1 MSRYLAFISYRHKER
16 DKKIAGLLRR
26 GLENWRLPSNAPY
39 DRKNRRVF
47 RDTDELPTSANLGAD
62 IENALE
68 ESQWLIA
75 ICSEDYVQS
84 KWCLREIEMF
94 IDLGRKDKILPVL
107 VGENAEVC
115 IPDIIKDLPIVT
127 KIEKNENAD
136 KAIAALLARMAEETT
151 NDASRYFR
159 AEKSNRVLKYSA
171 ITVASVAVI
180 LGIGIYANL
189 SAVKIAENNE
199 KIQKATEETL
209 KAEQEAKEERNNAI
223 LMNAKMLSSEAWKTL
238 NNGDSN
244 QAISLALSALPD
256 DLHGDEPVSDEAVSA
271 LRAALSSPNKPVD
284 EWKYTKSIM
293 TDFDIKGYQSDYNLA
308 TASAFLLLDGLGET
322 EDHVYYYSTDEIVLQ
337 EGISRLEA
345 RELGYDMGS
354 VSSSGSYHFY
364 YDSGNKLISSFK
376 GSKFDAKDGYMFK
389 GNYIYADHVY
399 ESSGYVLT
407 WLEESQEGK
416 ESPTCLIHVGQQ
428 DAIGAIDIWGI
439 PISASFSDNCKRIA
453 IVDEAGTLSLFDTK
467 DAKKVAVI
475 PGTWKSVYYPY
486 SNDKIVCIDSD
497 GNGYLYDSI
506 TFSQIYRFDSP
517 SKIYSLQYCSQRGI
531 YLALCEDMIRIFDN
545 SEGKIVS
552 EISFNENTDGE
563 TPNFAVFESYEEYLW
578 QHEGNAFYV
587 IYDRQVDKYT
597 LNTDIDLTQT
607 DYIPLYHE
615 GLFSTCSKAFYS
627 KDSKYVYRQE
637 YHGELSKW
645 DAKTGDFIWANEEQW
660 TLQGNVHENAI
671 ESIDGKYIWRATNNM
686 DGVEKVDGE
695 TGKTIYSV
703 VWGEQTN
710 GIRNILMPVETNGKV
725 AICPDNGKELIG
737 FNRENG
743 DFLWM
748 QKDVSEVFCFSEDEK
763 TIYAFCTLWTEE
775 EKQLV
780 RNEIRTEDGTI
791 LKSEVVFSM
800 PKDMSDMLN
809 YTLFLNRESKEV
821 VLITDVTVW
830 KTPDKSE
837 DEYTYYIINLDAT
850 NGEQQNLWEID
861 KPSTFVFSYDGRKSV
876 YWTEKEDDDEYCM
889 QLLPNGELGEIIKV
903 QTEEGRK
910 LTTTNYNNTV
920 SNRPSYLDVT
930 DWAYGQFCGD
940 EVILE
945 YIGLSERGKI
955 TRISDGII
963 MIDTPGTGIAQG
975 INLAPDGSGCVIYGY
990 YTNPRIIL
998 ASDADSLVEKA
1009 KKKVEGENQ

>member
-26 GLENWRLPSNAPY
+26 GLENWRLPPNAPY

-151 NDASRYFR
+151 NDASRYLR

-180 LGIGIYANL
+180 LGIGIYANM

-199 KIQKATEETL
+199 KIQKATEETI

-284 EWKYTKSIM
+284 EWKYTKSII

-308 TASAFLLLDGLGET
+308 TAPAFLLLDGLGEI
-322 EDHVYYYSTDEIVLQ
+322 EDHVYYCSTDEIVLQ

-345 RELGYDMGS
+345 RELGYGMGLI
-354 VSSSGSYHFY
+354 SSSGSYHFY

-376 GSKFDAKDGYMFK
+376 GSIFDAKDGYMYK
-389 GNYIYADHVY
+389 DNYIYADHVY

-407 WLEESQEGK
+407 WLQDPQEGK
-416 ESPTCLIHVGQQ
+416 ESPTCLINVRKQE
-428 DAIGAIDIWGI
+428 AIGALDIKGK

-453 IVDEAGTLSLFDTK
+453 IVDEAGVLSVFDTK
-467 DAKKVAVI
+467 DAKKVAII
-475 PGTWKSVYYPY
+475 PGTWESVYYPC
-486 SNDKIVCIDSD
+486 SNNKIVCIDSD
-497 GNGYLYDSI
+497 GNGYLYDAI

-517 SKIYSLQYCSQRGI
+517 SKIRSLQYCNQRSI

-545 SEGKIVS
+545 TEGKVLS
-552 EISFNENTDGE
+552 EIPFSENTNGE
-563 TPNFAVFESYEEYLW
+563 MPNYVVFESYEEYLW

-671 ESIDGKYIWRATNNM
+671 ESIDGKYIWRASNYM
-686 DGVEKVDGE
+686 DGIEKVDGE

-703 VWGEQTN
+703 VWKEQTN
-710 GIRNILMPVETNGKV
+710 GTNHILMPVETNGKIAV
-725 AICPDNGKELIG
+725 CPCQFSPELVG
-737 FNRENG
+737 FDKNTGE
-743 DFLWM
+743 FLWYVE
-748 QKDVSEVFCFSEDEK
+748 DAGEVFGFSKD
-763 TIYAFCTLWTEE
+763 
-775 EKQLV
+775 EKQLYAFNKFETDNEVQLV
-780 RNEIRTEDGTI
+780 RRVINLEDGRI
-791 LKSEVVFSM
+791 LKNDVLYAI
-800 PKDMSDMLN
+800 PKEYDTSFRLI
-809 YTLFLNRESKEV
+809 YEREKGVLAFKIDVKE
-821 VLITDVTVW
+821 W
-830 KTPDKSE
+830 KTPEKTE
-837 DEYTYYIINLDAT
+837 DEYTDYVITFDVSTGEKLD
-850 NGEQQNLWEID
+850 QWEID
-861 KPSTFVFSYDGRKSV
+861 KSSTFVFSYDGRMAV

-889 QLLPNGELGEIIKV
+889 ELLPNGKLGDITRV

-910 LTTTNYNNTV
+910 LTTTDYSKID
-920 SNRPSYLDVT
+920 SNSSFPNGIPQLAFGR
-930 DWAYGQFCGD
+930 FCGD
-940 EVILE
+940 DVILE
-945 YIGLSERGKI
+945 YFDMSEKGKV
-955 TRISDGII
+955 TRVSDGSV
-963 MIDTPGTGIAQG
+963 MIDLPSTGIYQG
-975 INLAPDGSGCVIYGY
+975 ISLAPDGSGCVIYGY

-1009 KKKVEGENQ
+1009 KKKLEGESQ